1 MKFFLSSSNV
11 VALFP
16 LNPLL
21 SSRYDPFIICF
32 FSLHFCL
39 YSSFIF
45 WQVNGKHQPPFFSLQ
60 RCLMLLFL
68 LCWSAPEITL
78 QRHCLALIP
87 EIPLPSPPCPFW
99 FLYLLLSTHIRLN
112 QSVSFPYLVLFWLH
126 KHHLALLFSLS
137 TLRLLPPILSWAK
150 W

>member
-1 MKFFLSSSNV
+1 MKFFLSSSTV
-11 VALFP
+11 GVLPP

-21 SSRYDPFIICF
+21 SFRYDPFIICF
-32 FSLHFCL
+32 FSLYFLL

-45 WQVNGKHQPPFFSLQ
+45 CKVDGKHQPFFSFQ

-78 QRHCLALIP
+78 QSHCLALIP

-99 FLYLLLSTHIRLN
+99 FLYLLLSTDIRLN

-126 KHHLALLFSLS
+126 KHHLALLLSFS
-137 TLRLLPPILSWAK
+137 TLRLLPPILLWAK